1 MYDKL
6 NRFEQFLFDF
16 LSVGMVLFYSWSAIF
31 EPAATQFHRG
41 IYVIITYVLVFLIY
55 KTKGRDMNALD
66 PIFLLIMLFPA
77 AAITSSL
84 ESVQAMFSASQEN
97 IQVAFGG
104 WFNSIV
110 YFFRFG
116 EGVYELAPGV
126 TDITFP
132 AYSSEQIAAM
142 AENWENGWHVL
153 TINKLAVYFTV
164 IFTALAAAAQYFWKN
179 HAGRVFDIIFMAY
192 SLVTVGY
199 WINNFENINYRM
211 GIETDL
217 DKWMAM
223 VGVLIGV
230 ELARRVVGN
239 VFVII
244 GCAMLLFGM
253 HGEHVPELIA
263 HAGASFPDL
272 CTSIFYRSD
281 GVFGIMA
288 NVLATYI
295 ILFVLFGAFLER
307 CGAQKFFIDFPL
319 AAVGHKVGGPA
330 KVSVIASGL
339 FGSISGSAI
348 ANTVSTGAFT
358 IPMMKKAGF
367 KPHVAGGIEP
377 AASIGGM
384 FMPPIMGAGGFIMAE
399 MTGLP
404 YSHIMLVAIFPAL
417 MYFFSVFV
425 MVHFEA
431 RKDNVVGE
439 RYKYSAMQIFKKEWL
454 YTLPLI
460 SITIF
465 MLAGYSPGY
474 SAIVGLATCIGLSFK
489 DEGEH
494 IDPTILCVMAF
505 MVICPWLVKLVGLMG
520 GKEAVATVKPF
531 MSGRILLLYGLIAAA
546 ALFAYRRQTVS
557 GMKSELNQFV
567 VASREGTI
575 NSLKIGA
582 TVGVIGIIIGVLT
595 YSGLV
600 LTFAD
605 IVIELAHGSLV
616 ATILLIALAS
626 LILGMGV
633 PVTAAYLI
641 TAVVAVP
648 ALTHLGVNEVAAHM
662 IVYWLSQD
670 SNITPPV
677 CIAAF
682 AGATI
687 AKANMW
693 KTAFTSFKFAK
704 FLYLAP
710 FLFAYVPAFSLDASS
725 MEIALWFAGIA
736 AVVYAYAWFLS
747 GIWFSPLKR
756 MFGNATA

>member
-6 NRFEQFLFDF
+6 NRFERFLFDF
-16 LSVGMVLFYSWSAIF
+16 LSVAMVLFYSWSAIF
-31 EPAATQFHRG
+31 EPAATQYHRG
-41 IYVIITYVLVFLIY
+41 IYVIITYILVFLLYRSRHLIF
-55 KTKGRDMNALD
+55 RILD
-66 PIFLLIMLFPA
+66 YLLMLA
-77 AAITSSL
+77 SL
-84 ESVQAMFSASQEN
+84 IS
-97 IQVAFGG
+97 
-104 WFNSIV
+104 
-110 YFFRFG
+110 
-116 EGVYELAPGV
+116 
-126 TDITFP
+126 
-132 AYSSEQIAAM
+132 
-142 AENWENGWHVL
+142 
-153 TINKLAVYFTV
+153 
-164 IFTALAAAAQYFWKN
+164 
-179 HAGRVFDIIFMAY
+179 
-192 SLVTVGY
+192 VGY
-199 WINNFENINYRM
+199 WILNFEVINYRT
-211 GIETDL
+211 GIENDTDKL
-217 DKWMAM
+217 MAM
-223 VGVLIGV
+223 IGVLLGI

-239 VFVII
+239 VFVVI
-244 GCAMLLFGM
+244 GVLMLLFGM
-253 HGEHVPELIA
+253 YGAHMPELIA

-295 ILFVLFGAFLER
+295 ILFVLFGAFLEK
-307 CGAQKFFIDFPL
+307 CGAQRFFIDFPL
-319 AAVGHKVGGPA
+319 AAVGHKIGGPA

-348 ANTVSTGAFT
+348 ANTVSTGTFT

-425 MVHFEA
+425 MVHYEA
-431 RKDNVVGE
+431 RKNNIVGE
-439 RYKYSAMQIFKKEWL
+439 RYKVGAMEILRKEWL

-460 SITIF
+460 LITIF

-474 SAIVGLATCIGLSFK
+474 SAIVGLAACIGLSFK
-489 DEGEH
+489 DDGQR
-494 IDPTILCVMAF
+494 IDPTLLVIMAF
-505 MVICPWLVKLVGLMG
+505 IVLCPWVVKFIAKTG
-520 GKEAVATVKPF
+520 GPEMAATVKPF
-531 MSGRILLLYGLIAAA
+531 LSGRILLLYGLIVSAAVYA
-546 ALFAYRRQTVS
+546 WRRQTVA
-557 GMKSELNQFV
+557 GMKNELGGFV
-567 VASREGTI
+567 AAARQGTI

-605 IVIELAHGSLV
+605 IVIELAHGNLV
-616 ATILLIALAS
+616 LTILLIALAS
-626 LILGMGV
+626 LVLGMGV

-687 AKANMW
+687 AGANMW
-693 KTAFTSFKFAK
+693 RTAFTSFKFAK

-710 FLFAYVPAFSLDASS
+710 FLFAYVPAFSLDAPTQNIL
-725 MEIALWFAGIA
+725 IAFSAITV
-736 AVVYAYAWFLS
+736 AVFAYAWFLS
-747 GIWFSPLKR
+747 FIWVTPLKR
-756 MFGNATA
+756 LLGLAPA